1 MKNYAKILPVLGL
14 LTICQSYGMGDERK
28 EAKQEKK
35 NQNSS
40 TSLPS
45 STNHP
50 VENAWFHYVQYKK
63 AHPTSTKGLAKSNSI
78 KIFEVALEALTIIGF
93 NPNAINIIIKEDI
106 DGTHISKSKKT
117 IYIPKYYST
126 IDQLIERLLWD
137 LTYATQFLNTNNSSD
152 QKRNKFETITST
164 IRLLSQKKIYGPIGL
179 QLLFLIQCILGGA
192 QSPSPVPFQE
202 QYDYI
207 ARLLKEADIHI
218 RGKITKISDNLAQIS
233 LFIKE
238 RNQRIAIVGE
248 AFAIV
253 PLHPADYERFTVRFQ
268 IEELSDSEV
277 LTNFPSSMSAPNS
290 PLSSPTQNAIQ
301 ILASLISQLHDSAT
315 QASHEESNRNAAA
328 PAASMST
335 QSAGTASAQT
345 SNQSATVTTTSG
357 STSSVT
363 TASCPASSSQQ
374 CTSRCVIQ

>member
-1 MKNYAKILPVLGL
+1 MKFNIKISAI
-14 LTICQSYGMGDERK
+14 ICLFFVYQSYGMDERK
-28 EAKQEKK
+28 EAKQERKA
-35 NQNSS
+35 QPQLS
-40 TSLPS
+40 TSVA
-45 STNHP
+45 N
-50 VENAWFHYVQYKK
+50 NAWFHYVQYKK
-63 AHPTSTKGLAKSNSI
+63 THPASTKGLGKSKNI
-78 KIFEVALEALTIIGF
+78 KIFEAALEALTSIGF
-93 NPNAINIIIKEDI
+93 NPNAINIMIKEDI
-106 DGTHISKSKKT
+106 AGTLISKSKKT

-253 PLHPADYERFTVRFQ
+253 PLHPADYERFTARFQ

-277 LTNFPSSMSAPNS
+277 LTSFPSSLSAPNLS
-290 PLSSPTQNAIQ
+290 LSSPTQNAIQ
-301 ILASLISQLHDSAT
+301 ILASLISQLHDSANQT
-315 QASHEESNRNAAA
+315 SHEESNRNAPA

-335 QSAGTASAQT
+335 QSAGTAPAQT

-363 TASCPASSSQQ
+363 SASCPASSSQQ